1 MTKLFLGSI
10 LIVLLCSSLYAQ
22 EVVVFDTTSSKEI
35 NEAILILPGIA
46 DSKKNRKLQKNYF
59 EQKGFDL
66 FIPEYKDDKT
76 LEQCVENLN
85 IFYKI
90 QHLESYERIHVI
102 SYIIGSWTLNQF
114 IKKYDVKNIHSI
126 IYDRS
131 PIQERAPCI
140 VSNNLQL
147 VLWLKGIRFIIK
159 DLAETSYPPIEN
171 DSIQIGIIIESK
183 ATKLMRIYKKKT
195 LQMGPILWGVNDLNQ
210 DHDDYFYT
218 RLDHNEMYSE
228 LGVIGNEIFYF
239 IHNGTFST
247 KAKREPFDWDAFV
260 PYKKEDL

>member
-1 MTKLFLGSI
+1 MAKLLLSSFLFVLAHSA
-10 LIVLLCSSLYAQ
+10 LIGQ
-22 EVVVFDTTSSKEI
+22 EVIVIDTTSSKEI
-35 NEAILILPGIA
+35 KEAILILPGIA
-46 DSKKNRKLQKNYF
+46 DSKKNRKLQKDYF

-66 FIPEYKDDKT
+66 FIPEYRDDET

-85 IFYKI
+85 NFYKT
-90 QHLESYERIHVI
+90 QHLESYDKIHVI

-114 IKKYDVKNIHSI
+114 INKYGVKNIHSI

-195 LQMGPILWGVNDLNQ
+195 LRMGPILWGVNDLNQ
-210 DHDDYFYT
+210 DHDDHFYT

-228 LGVIGNEIFYF
+228 LDLIGNEIFHF
-239 IHNGTFST
+239 IHNGMFSN
-247 KAKREPFDWDAFV
+247 KARRAPFEWDPFV
-260 PYKKEDL
+260 PYKKEDS